1 MRVVKLT
8 VGGGYVRSLCMLCI
22 VYGGVTDAELHT
34 VHCAKCRALLSGL
47 LAAAA
52 RSEDCAVAACRR
64 ISSLDPI

>member
-1 MRVVKLT
+1 MKLT
-8 VGGGYVRSLCMLCI
+8 LGGGYVWSLCMLCMLCI

-52 RSEDCAVAACRR
+52 RSGDCAVAAFRR

>member
-22 VYGGVTDAELHT
+22 VYSVTDAELHT

-52 RSEDCAVAACRR
+52 RSEDCAVAACTR